1 MQKNHWYLFIFHFLS
16 MSKLIVHGGNPLRG
30 SITPVPNKNSII
42 KLIPACLLTDDDVI
56 IHNVPKTSD
65 VVYMLQILELLWWRY
80 AWLSESSITINA
92 KNVHSYEIDP
102 VLSDKMKASVMFLWP
117 LLVKFGKAMMP
128 TPQGCKLGTRPLDA
142 FVGNMEKMGAQFTH
156 ENGTYGFTAKQ
167 LQATTVR
174 SREPSVT
181 GTENLILLAVKTPGT
196 TSIYNAACEPHTQD
210 LCNMLVAMGAQIEG
224 IGSNLLRITWVSSLH
239 GCEWKVISDH
249 LDVAGFIAAAAMTGW
264 EITIQNAITSHMD
277 LMLETYSKLWI
288 KTIVDKETDTI
299 FVPAEQS
306 RQIEKTLKGDLLMV
320 RAQPWPMLP
329 MDIIHTFAVTALSCE
344 WSAIFMNIGY
354 EYAWFFIEELAKMKG
369 RTVMADPHR
378 IITFWPTQRKWAN
391 IVSSDIIQAAYGLL
405 LAALAAEGTTT
416 INAVNP
422 LFRRFPNFVDQFNTL
437 GGQLEIVE

>member
-1 MQKNHWYLFIFHFLS
+1 
-16 MSKLIVHGGNPLRG
+16 MSKLIIQWGKPLRG
-30 SITPVPNKNSII
+30 AIRPVPNKNSII

-65 VVYMLQILELLWWRY
+65 VQYMLQILELLGGKYERTTD
-80 AWLSESSITINA
+80 ESIKINA
-92 KNVHSYEIDP
+92 KWVNSYEIDP

-117 LLVKFGKAMMP
+117 LLVRFGKAMMP

-142 FVGNMEKMGAQFTH
+142 FVGNMEKMGAAFTH

-167 LQATTVR
+167 LQATTVW

-181 GTENLILLAVKTPGT
+181 WTENLILLAVKTPGT
-196 TSIYNAACEPHTQD
+196 TIIYNAACEPHTQD

-224 IGSNLLRITWVSSLH
+224 IWSNLLKITGVDRLH
-239 GCEWKVISDH
+239 GCTRTVISDH
-249 LDVAGFIAAAAMTGW
+249 LDVAWFIAAAAMTGG
-264 EITIQNAITSHMD
+264 EITIQHAVTAHMD
-277 LMLETYSKLWI
+277 LMLETYSKLGI
-288 KTIVDKETDTI
+288 RTIVDKQADTI
-299 FVPAEQS
+299 FVPATQS

-378 IITFWPTQRKWAN
+378 IITFWPTAWKAAN
-391 IVSSDIIQAAYGLL
+391 IASSDIIQAAYGLL

-416 INAVNP
+416 INAINP
-422 LFRRFPNFVDQFNTL
+422 LFRRFPNFVDQFNAL

>member
-1 MQKNHWYLFIFHFLS
+1 
-16 MSKLIVHGGNPLRG
+16 MSKLIVHGGKPLHG
-30 SITPVPNKNSII
+30 TITPVPNKNSII
-42 KLIPACLLTDDDVI
+42 KLIPACLLTDEDMI

-65 VVYMLQILELLWWRY
+65 VGYMLDILALLGGTFTR
-80 AWLSESSITINA
+80 LDEDTIQINA
-92 KNVHSYEIDP
+92 KNVNSYEIDP
-102 VLSDKMKASVMFLWP
+102 VLSEKMKASVMFLWP
-117 LLVKFGKAMMP
+117 LLVRFGKAMMP

-142 FVGNMEKMGAQFTH
+142 FVGNMEKMGATFTH
-156 ENGTYGFTAKQ
+156 SGGNYGFTVKQ

-181 GTENLILLAVKTPGT
+181 GTENLILLAVKTPWT
-196 TSIYNAACEPHTQD
+196 TLIYNAACEPHTQD

-224 IGSNLLRITWVSSLH
+224 IWSNLLKITWVSSLH
-239 GCEWKVISDH
+239 GCEWTVISDH
-249 LDVAGFIAAAAMTGW
+249 LDVAGFIAAAAMTWG
-264 EITIQNAITSHMD
+264 EITIKNAITTHMD
-277 LMLETYSKLWI
+277 LMLETYKKLGI
-288 KTIVDKETDTI
+288 HTVIDKQADTI
-299 FVPAEQS
+299 FVPATQS

-320 RAQPWPMLP
+320 RAQPRPMLP

-354 EYAWFFIEELAKMKG
+354 EYARFFIEELAKMKG

-378 IITFWPTQRKWAN
+378 IITFWPTDRKGAN

-422 LFRRFPNFVDQFNTL
+422 LFRRFPNFVDQFTAL
-437 GGQLEIVE
+437 GAELELLE